1 MVINALHEFQMWI
14 KDFYQNRKKGPCV
27 LQKNP
32 LWNKKLQRRS
42 IVKGIIVNEGCLQ
55 IRFGFVV
62 RARVTQRLTQFSK
75 HCLPSTI

>member
-1 MVINALHEFQMWI
+1 MDKRLLPESKERTLCTA
-14 KDFYQNRKKGPCV
+14 KKST
-27 LQKNP
+27 LE
-32 LWNKKLQRRS
+32 KKLQKRS